1 MDRHRRK
8 KTHGSLIADNQGDY
22 RKDDGARKTGEI
34 AELSRAEHEAG
45 IIRVPPRIG
54 VSHGR
59 DQERQGVGCHMKA
72 VGDHGQRP
80 KQGATGDFRD
90 HHESRE
96 RNRGPSPALVR
107 RMAGAKKNMAVF
119 A

>member
-1 MDRHRRK
+1 MDRYWRQ
-8 KTHGSLIADNQGDY
+8 KTHGRLIADNQGDD
-22 RKDDGARKTGEI
+22 RKDEGARKSGEI

-54 VSHGR
+54 ISHGR
-59 DQERQGVGCHMKA
+59 DQERQGVGSHMKA
-72 VGDHGQRP
+72 MGDHGERP
-80 KQGATGDFRD
+80 KQGAAGDFRD

-107 RMAGAKKNMAVF
+107 SMAGAKKNMAVF

>member
-8 KTHGSLIADNQGDY
+8 KTHGRLIADHQGDD

-54 VSHGR
+54 ISHGR
-59 DQERQGVGCHMKA
+59 DQERQGMGCHMKA
-72 VGDHGQRP
+72 IGDHGERP
-80 KQGATGDFRD
+80 K
-90 HHESRE
+90 
-96 RNRGPSPALVR
+96 
-107 RMAGAKKNMAVF
+107 
-119 A
+119 